1 MSNAVPIIAY
11 YFAIAITNREC
22 KKPRNLLIPKDF
34 RIAIWKLQRYVL
46 SFTSSIL
53 SKFVALVL
61 FLYI

>member
-22 KKPRNLLIPKDF
+22 KKTRWDNF
-34 RIAIWKLQRYVL
+34 GIAIWKLQRYVL

-53 SKFVALVL
+53 SKFVALVF
-61 FLYI
+61 FLNI